1 MDVRTELHVS
11 HYGFLC
17 PVETPEGPACGLIVH
32 PEHTKWNV
40 GMMGGGVFS
49 VCFDAAK
56 AFSIGARVTHQPTTE
71 EHRKHRQAVL
81 DMVTQNEEGQDRPS
95 SATPV
100 SVFYNGEILGRVT
113 DACSFAKRIQQLSI
127 GDGIHVMASV
137 VVTFDG
143 ILYVS
148 TDEGRVVR
156 PLLSCK
162 WWMTG
167 ARSPSDVDALI
178 ESGAVQY
185 VDAAEC
191 GVLDIALTPRML
203 ADRIGGCDL
212 LEIHP
217 SLMLS
222 VTASCIPFIQCPEC
236 PTWCYVCVCHSDT
249 ATSHRAMRIKRQWG
263 DRRWAL
269 HCSPDHSTCRPRCV
283 TLSDHCARPPT
294 RTRFSIKL
302 NVNPPWGK
310 TSSWLCVRMAVAI
323 KFVPFE
329 VSSNRCI
336 SKTGKK

>member
-1 MDVRTELHVS
+1 
-11 HYGFLC
+11 
-17 PVETPEGPACGLIVH
+17 
-32 PEHTKWNV
+32 
-40 GMMGGGVFS
+40 
-49 VCFDAAK
+49 
-56 AFSIGARVTHQPTTE
+56 
-71 EHRKHRQAVL
+71 
-81 DMVTQNEEGQDRPS
+81 MVTQNEEGQDRPS

-336 SKTGKK
+336 SKTGKNDTTKRGCSRGNRLFGLYVFVECQLYFLFFFSHKPTAALVVPFVACQKRYIYIYIYDYRLTIQMA